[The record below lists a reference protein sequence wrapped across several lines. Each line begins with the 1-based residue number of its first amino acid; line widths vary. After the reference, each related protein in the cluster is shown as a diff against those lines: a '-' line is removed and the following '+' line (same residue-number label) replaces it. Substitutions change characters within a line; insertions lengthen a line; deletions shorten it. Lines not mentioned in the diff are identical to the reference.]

1 MVERGA
7 PTCNVADV
15 HQSNVEHVFCS
26 GLGTC
31 DFTTGQCAC
40 FVDSALQPFA
50 VGRACEYLSNKI
62 LPRDQ
67 IASSTLATA
76 FDSTSDHFHIYAAG
90 QAYQGLA
97 LSLRTEKDLSTDF
110 NFIRTEA
117 GATEITT
124 LRGDGALLMHQGN
137 LTINEGSLNI
147 RNSLTVERLGIKIL
161 NGGLTGTNT
170 ASSGVVGSLLS
181 HSNTRTSAL
190 LSLQSPMPSNDAYR
204 FVDFKANYTKNDPGG
219 KGNQIFEVFSNG
231 VTKINQGGL
240 EITEGTMSLKNNM
253 ADVETA
259 IVMSTHDYDF
269 DGTVMQMN
277 FAGSVSDYASL
288 GFDFLRGTTTIDSGA
303 TVVEQQ
309 AINGFGEI
317 RISNALHIS
326 DGTFTAGHGGQNI
339 SEYIGD
345 DEVVMKVESTNTN
358 YKGVVTKLV
367 HSFVC
372 TTYCFILML
381 PFGLRYIYIFSSSM
395 LDHIYHR
402 NLGDGTNVRF

>member
-1 MVERGA
+1 MVERGS
-7 PTCNVADV
+7 PTCYVADV
-15 HQSNVEHVFCS
+15 HQSNIEHVFCS

-40 FVDSALQPFA
+40 FVDSAIQSFA

-97 LSLRTEKDLSTDF
+97 LSLRSEKGLSTDF
-110 NFIRTEA
+110 NFLRTEA
-117 GATEITT
+117 GATGTEITT
-124 LRGDGALLMHQGN
+124 LRGDGALLMHQGGI
-137 LTINEGSLNI
+137 TINEGSLNV
-147 RNSLTVERLGIKIL
+147 RNSLTVEKLGMNVF
-161 NGGLTGTNT
+161 NGGLDGTNA

-181 HSNTRTSAL
+181 HADARTSAL
-190 LSLQSPMPSNDAYR
+190 LNLQSPMPSNDAYR
-204 FVDFKANYTKNDPGG
+204 FIDFKANYTKNDPNG

-231 VTKINQGGL
+231 VTKIKQGGL
-240 EITEGTMSLKNNM
+240 EITEGTMSLKNNV

-259 IVMSTHDYDF
+259 IVISSHNYDF
-269 DGTVMQMN
+269 DGTVMQLN

-288 GFDFLRGTTTIDSGA
+288 GFDFLRGTTTTDSGA

-339 SEYIGD
+339 LEYIGD

-358 YKGVVTKLV
+358 YAGVVTKLV
-367 HSFVC
+367 QYAQHIIF
-372 TTYCFILML
+372 ML
-381 PFGLRYIYIFSSSM
+381 PFGLRCI
-395 LDHIYHR
+395 
-402 NLGDGTNVRF
+402 